1 VRELL
6 VSPRENLTWSKLSNA
21 RVRKTLFNQL
31 YASIRDQLSILE
43 SGLSIHDRILKR
55 LNESRRQE
63 MFQATAML
71 NSTHHHHQ
79 PTQISLSELNM
90 DSSFAH
96 MNELNEHLIKCLK
109 LIENELNERWSKF
122 NF

>member
-1 VRELL
+1 ML

-63 MFQATAML
+63 MFQANVML
-71 NSTHHHHQ
+71 NSAHHQ
-79 PTQISLSELNM
+79 PTQLSLSELNM